1 MYLSITGWHWWRN
14 SLTAIWE
21 NLHIILVL
29 TMYLENVPNV
39 KEVYL
44 NVKFKSRM
52 GSTWEL
58 GNSLDSIGLWGGD
71 WTDVVL
77 LAAVFFPLLVK
88 VLLIAPQSVGR
99 LAKAWKTCLFR
110 MTVYTKLEFPSN
122 WYWMILLNISSKKKT
137 KWWLVGL
144 EKRNQGVLNASNR
157 WRSLHAANI
166 DMDLMYG
173 DTLHN
178 IVSRQSK
185 SGWSLWCPVV
195 MI

>member
-1 MYLSITGWHWWRN
+1 MDPLPLIYHWLTLAKELLLYGRIWISFSSWLRSWRM
-14 SLTAIWE
+14 S
-21 NLHIILVL
+21 
-29 TMYLENVPNV
+29 
-39 KEVYL
+39 L

-166 DMDLMYG
+166 DIDLMYG

-185 SGWSLWCPVV
+185 RGWSLWCPVV